1 MRIREKRMQSF
12 VARGN
17 MLIAEG
23 KTPEG
28 MKIIERGLQYYS
40 NCVLDAVSPH
50 AKEDAVLV
58 VLVLQHLVN
67 EMDKCQPGVKE
78 LAEKM
83 SKCIILPDLEAIVK
97 MKKSNKK

>member
-1 MRIREKRMQSF
+1 MRIREKRMRSF

-17 MLIAEG
+17 MLVAEG

-40 NCVLDAVSPH
+40 DCVLDAVSPH
-50 AKEDAVLV
+50 ANEDTVLI

-83 SKCIILPDLEAIVK
+83 SKCIILPDLRAIVK
-97 MKKSNKK
+97 MKKPNKQ